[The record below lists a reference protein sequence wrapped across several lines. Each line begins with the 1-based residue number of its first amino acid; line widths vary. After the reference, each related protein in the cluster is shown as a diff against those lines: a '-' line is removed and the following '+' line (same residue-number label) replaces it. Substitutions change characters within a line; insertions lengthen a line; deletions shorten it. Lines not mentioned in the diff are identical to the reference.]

1 MTNEEVIC
9 DVLEGDSWLWGFD
22 VKLYAYSMKFSWA
35 SLIYYSI
42 IYDNVK

>member
-22 VKLYAYSMKFSWA
+22 VIICLFNDIHGA
-35 SLIYYSI
+35 SLNYHCRYLS
-42 IYDNVK
+42 DVK